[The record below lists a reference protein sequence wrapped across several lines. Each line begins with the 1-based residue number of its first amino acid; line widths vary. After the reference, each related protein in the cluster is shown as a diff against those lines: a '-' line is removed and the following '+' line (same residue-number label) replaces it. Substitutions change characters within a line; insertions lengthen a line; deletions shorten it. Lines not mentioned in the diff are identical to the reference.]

1 VRRARRI
8 HHDYKKL
15 KKQSIK
21 DKGKKYKRAFLS
33 LWRCR
38 SSTCSETLISCCYI
52 SIRLPAILFS
62 SMARSK
68 TKKADADID
77 WNSFVQQS
85 EPKVED
91 DLAETT
97 KNYIYL
103 VKHNFQK

>member
-1 VRRARRI
+1 
-8 HHDYKKL
+8 
-15 KKQSIK
+15 
-21 DKGKKYKRAFLS
+21 
-33 LWRCR
+33 
-38 SSTCSETLISCCYI
+38 
-52 SIRLPAILFS
+52 
-62 SMARSK
+62 MARSK

-91 DLAETT
+91 DLAEST